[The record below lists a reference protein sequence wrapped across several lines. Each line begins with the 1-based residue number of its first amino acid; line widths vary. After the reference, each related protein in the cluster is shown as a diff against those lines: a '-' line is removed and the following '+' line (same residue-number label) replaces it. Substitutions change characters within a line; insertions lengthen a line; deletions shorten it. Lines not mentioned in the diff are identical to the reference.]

1 MSKVPLLSKAEIIE
15 IDSDLLWFI
24 SEWIYAF
31 TRELTFSN
39 IRDVRKVIQDAVE
52 EFNKNPK
59 KPQVDEILESLTNEG
74 LADCKTENDVKYY
87 SLNDK
92 GYKMFQDK
100 YRCIDLQDVNMI
112 ESMVKELNE

>member
-1 MSKVPLLSKAEIIE
+1 MSKVPLLSKVGIVDV
-15 IDSDLLWFI
+15 DSDLLWFI